1 MTNFKISFLQ
11 CIHHMIQFLGFNG
24 KKKYIYI
31 YIYFF
36 FIYEINSKSLESES
50 KGQFYNNSCFLLGH
64 RDKQGDSS

>member
-24 KKKYIYI
+24 I
-31 YIYFF
+31 FF
-36 FIYEINSKSLESES
+36 FLIYEINSKSLESES

>member
-24 KKKYIYI
+24 N
-31 YIYFF
+31 FF
-36 FIYEINSKSLESES
+36 FFFFLIYEINSKSLESES

>member
-24 KKKYIYI
+24 I
-31 YIYFF
+31 FF
-36 FIYEINSKSLESES
+36 LIYEINSKSLESES